1 MSKASVEELVET
13 LSGLS
18 VLEMSQLKA
27 ALEQKWGVKAAAA
40 APVMIAAPAG
50 AGAGGAE
57 AAAESTEF
65 AVTLEEVPADKK
77 IAVIK
82 EVRAVTGL
90 GLKEA
95 KDLCESC
102 PKPLK
107 ERTSKADAEEIKK
120 KITDAG
126 GKVAVKGL

>member
-1 MSKASVEELVET
+1 MSNPNVEELVET

-18 VLEMSQLKA
+18 VLDMSKLKA
-27 ALEQKWGVKAAAA
+27 ALEEKWGVKAAAA
-40 APVMIAAPAG
+40 PMMVAAAPA
-50 AGAGGAE
+50 AEE

-65 AVTLEEVPADKK
+65 AVILESFPADKK
-77 IAVIK
+77 ISIIK

-95 KDLCESC
+95 KDLCESA

-107 ERTSKADAEEIKK
+107 DSTSKSDAEEISK
-120 KITDAG
+120 KITAAG
-126 GKVAVKGL
+126 GKVTVKGL

>member
-1 MSKASVEELVET
+1 MSKNVEELVEQ
-13 LSGLS
+13 LSNLS
-18 VLEMSQLKA
+18 VLDMSKLKA
-27 ALEQKWGVKAAAA
+27 ALEEKWGVKAAAA
-40 APVMIAAPAG
+40 APMMIAAPA
-50 AGAGGAE
+50 AGQGGGE

-65 AVTLEEVPADKK
+65 AVILEEVPADKK
-77 IAVIK
+77 IAIIK

-95 KDLCESC
+95 KDLCEST

-107 ERTSKADAEEIKK
+107 ESTSKADADEICK

-126 GKVAVKGL
+126 GKVTVKGL

>member
-1 MSKASVEELVET
+1 MSNPNVEELVET

-18 VLEMSQLKA
+18 VLDMSKLKA
-27 ALEQKWGVKAAAA
+27 ALEEKWGVKAAAA
-40 APVMIAAPAG
+40 APMMVAAAPA
-50 AGAGGAE
+50 AGEGGE

-65 AVTLEEVPADKK
+65 AVILEEFPADKK
-77 IAVIK
+77 ISIIK
-82 EVRAVTGL
+82 EVRSITGL

-95 KDLCESC
+95 KDLCESA

-107 ERTSKADAEEIKK
+107 DSTSKADAEEISK

-126 GKVAVKGL
+126 GKVTVKGL